1 MYVVSSVSK
10 LSLTVFYQID
20 AMATE
25 TLACKVAIYISLY
38 SNFSGYYGTIDVY
51 QMGTLLWN
59 ETIMHRHKHSR
70 GDLSQAHA
78 VGQLTFQ
85 DTKF

>member
-1 MYVVSSVSK
+1 MVSSVSK

-38 SNFSGYYGTIDVY
+38 GYYGTSDVY

-59 ETIMHRHKHSR
+59 ETIVHRHKHSR

-78 VGQLTFQ
+78 
-85 DTKF
+85 

>member
-10 LSLTVFYQID
+10 LSLTLFYQID

-59 ETIMHRHKHSR
+59 EMIVHSHKHSR
-70 GDLSQAHA
+70 GGLSQAHA